1 MEFLM
6 TYGWAILVVIII
18 IALLLNS
25 SIGSDPTLLL
35 QENCEFYI
43 TVFCLDYLVE
53 EDQIKLSLQ
62 NIAERDIIVK
72 NVIATSDS
80 LEGQCELTG
89 IHMGQPLKNG
99 EDFIFQ
105 LNRTVMVDGTFAPP
119 DANIN
124 WNPET
129 GGILLAQA
137 HSPSTAEHT
146 QAHDL
151 YKILN
156 APTII
161 GHPDFIL
168 NDIDSSRNL
177 KYQRWFDSKRREF
190 RSSVDIPEDSQT
202 LDSYKTEAIDWLQD
216 IIDEANAREYA
227 ALYVSNKTNESN
239 SSITKSYLFDLI
251 HQEAG
256 NRFIPLPPESTTLE
270 AYAATHAGNTAVFLG
285 CNDPDNLEQARLNYA
300 LYTLFD
306 NARVSNDDGSKS
318 RDDLYNVLPESINL
332 VKDFYEN
339 EDGSGEEGVRQMAS
353 AIEGVFQDPPRATDD
368 NVNNLNIRNTPECS
382 VFDLDDI
389 TLTNS
394 QRSDAILRKT
404 FVTDGSFFGLNSI
417 TRNLEGDGF
426 SLDAYC
432 ALSILN
438 SDFLISDTYLSGS
451 GPTVSENIGIGR
463 RRNFN
468 NDNSIDDV
476 DETGVPFLLNIVNMD
491 RLTDVN
497 RSVYEVA
504 RAANAP
510 NMAEVVNRHR
520 YPEKFNGADM
530 EVVLKILQDVHS
542 FDDLFAVTDSI
553 IELILTDDTLDS
565 DSKQQLRDSVIA
577 NPPFLRSDYYLD
589 PGRLDAIIN
598 IVSDDANVRISDK
611 VIPDVNVRAS
621 QIVSNPS
628 YSHFYLDDTLL
639 DPDTISYLIKTV
651 RSDSSFGL
659 DRLDS
664 ASRTNRLVEIILI
677 INKIFTVYLDSDD
690 NLDSDSGAI
699 IDDILLSSPELTL
712 TYYSNQRA
720 AITKIVDIAR
730 NGLTARGRYSDW
742 YLDTLDS
749 ESLIELMNRMGPPNS
764 NYNLNKPLH
773 GLDPF
778 DSVYC
783 VVYPDD
789 RNWASRSHS
798 SESQNILTFYLNL
811 FYDPDVDDHRLF
823 SRFYE
828 DELANPDTVALFHKE
843 YYSLNYEVLTYAT
856 VLNVST
862 SLDPIKQARK
872 IEKGVTR
879 AANIFLF
886 HTIFAPYDMVKT
898 EYTQCYDVD
907 ALFPPDTDAFAN
919 CMASFVKNHFEN
931 LEYQRLIDSDFDN
944 SEDITSFFT
953 DTAGFYLKVLEKIR
967 LSVIASMQEI
977 KEKIDQAFPTPMNV
991 CQAAEDAA
999 SDLAILSD
1007 STNSEYARAR
1017 SDVSAVLDSTG
1028 VADKDDIL
1036 SVLESNPARKDAV
1049 DDLFVAFDSQVSGPS
1064 GPSIFSNGDLKCE
1077 GLPSISSINLLKVIQ
1092 YISNAAGNII
1102 MHAKEDREAAEA
1114 VKRFLEGWG
1123 PSQPPDIALEAP
1135 THPASAIFTV
1145 NIYATDD
1152 DDDLKNITIRMLDD
1166 SGTEVEQHNFTI
1178 PRSGCNATDCEIKN
1192 MRINAAD
1199 FLNQDITLIA
1209 KATDSA
1215 GNFGEDD
1222 ELITIPDRVPPII
1235 EHFKLIA
1242 LTPKPVDPYH
1252 TELILQVNVTDQTEP
1267 DLINITI
1274 DSTETKITS
1283 GLSPPPFTELCDSNP
1298 DEEETCVK
1306 NFTINVS
1313 KEILDRE
1320 IELHAT
1326 AYDAKG
1332 SSPPLS
1338 KIIIIPAESIPG
1350 CIHRDLGTKK
1360 NRYSLRLIYAW
1371 KESPD
1376 IDHTITG
1383 TLLTTAPDITE

>member
-1 MEFLM
+1 MKKLYALIVAF
-6 TYGWAILVVIII
+6 ILLVSP
-18 IALLLNS
+18 S
-25 SIGSDPTLLL
+25 S
-35 QENCEFYI
+35 
-43 TVFCLDYLVE
+43 
-53 EDQIKLSLQ
+53 
-62 NIAERDIIVK
+62 
-72 NVIATSDS
+72 
-80 LEGQCELTG
+80 TG
-89 IHMGQPLKNG
+89 ISLGAANG
-99 EDFIFQ
+99 
-105 LNRTVMVDGTFAPP
+105 
-119 DANIN
+119 N

-417 TRNLEGDGF
+417 TRNLDGDGF

-565 DSKQQLRDSVIA
+565 DSKQQLRNSVIA

-589 PGRLDAIIN
+589 PGRLDDIIN

-1123 PSQPPDIALEAP
+1123 GSSQQPIIDIFDVEASYIAARPSPLTLTSSTFRVNVRASDNDMNLDELKVTIRSLETPPIGQKIEKTYDFANSVDFISRVCTGSQGALEKCDVVVEIDASSLVDRSSGSGYSKINMVAVAIDDTP
-1135 THPASAIFTV
+1135 SNSIPKSLNADVPSHIPPVITDFTLMAMTHNGQGDDYYTGLVFSVT
-1145 NIYATDD
+1145 ATD
-1152 DDDLKNITIRMLDD
+1152 
-1166 SGTEVEQHNFTI
+1166 E
-1178 PRSGCNATDCEIKN
+1178 
-1192 MRINAAD
+1192 
-1199 FLNQDITLIA
+1199 A
-1209 KATDSA
+1209 K
-1215 GNFGEDD
+1215 
-1222 ELITIPDRVPPII
+1222 
-1235 EHFKLIA
+1235 
-1242 LTPKPVDPYH
+1242 
-1252 TELILQVNVTDQTEP
+1252 P
-1267 DLINITI
+1267 DLRAI
-1274 DSTETKITS
+1274 KITS
-1283 GLSPPPFTELCDSNP
+1283 PQEITSGGSSQQPFSETCGSG
-1298 DEEETCVK
+1298 EEEKCVK
-1306 NFTINVS
+1306 TFTINVRKKDS
-1313 KEILDRE
+1313 GGQIITAVDLT
-1320 IELHAT
+1320 AT
-1326 AYDAKG
+1326 ADDGAG
-1332 SSPPLS
+1332 SSSLP
-1338 KIIIIPAESIPG
+1338 KTITQVIPSESIPG
-1350 CIHRDLGTKK
+1350 CRHIDLGKNK
-1360 NRYSLRLIYAW
+1360 NRYDLRLIYAW
-1371 KESPD
+1371 AESPN
-1376 IDHTITG
+1376 IEHTITG
-1383 TLLTTAPDITE
+1383 TLLTNSPDLDP